1 MLNSQ
6 LYNLTA
12 STSLPLVIAGVGAF
26 VVIIYFFYSIFSI
39 KRIKKRNEK
48 YIDRFE
54 SVYEEKKSIR
64 ITLELL
70 ESMYSKKSMEY
81 KAIKK
86 ALYYLDHSLF
96 RDYAGALQIIDKIFE
111 SKKIKK
117 MHDSYLRNE
126 ENKVLCLEDKNAKIS
141 KSN

>member
-12 STSLPLVIAGVGAF
+12 STSLPLVIAGVGVF

-64 ITLELL
+64 ITLESL

>member
-6 LYNLTA
+6 LYNLTV

-39 KRIKKRNEK
+39 KLIKKRNEK

-64 ITLELL
+64 ITLESL

-111 SKKIKK
+111 SKK
-117 MHDSYLRNE
+117 NQ
-126 ENKVLCLEDKNAKIS
+126 KNA
-141 KSN
+141 

>member
-26 VVIIYFFYSIFSI
+26 VIIIYFFFSIFSI

-48 YIDRFE
+48 YIDQFE

-64 ITLELL
+64 ITLESL

-141 KSN
+141 KRN

>member
-12 STSLPLVIAGVGAF
+12 SASLPLVIAGVGTFA
-26 VVIIYFFYSIFSI
+26 VIIYFFYSIFSI
-39 KRIKKRNEK
+39 KLIKKRNEK
-48 YIDRFE
+48 YIEQFE

-64 ITLELL
+64 ITLESL

-81 KAIKK
+81 KAINK

-126 ENKVLCLEDKNAKIS
+126 ENKLLCLEDKNAKIS